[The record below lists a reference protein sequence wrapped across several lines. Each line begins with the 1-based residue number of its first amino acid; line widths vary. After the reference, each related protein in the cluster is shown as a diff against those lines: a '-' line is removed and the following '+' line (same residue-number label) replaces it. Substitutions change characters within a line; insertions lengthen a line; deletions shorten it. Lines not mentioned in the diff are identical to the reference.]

1 MLHEDL
7 TDKILAAAC
16 EVRKRLTPG
25 YLESIYEKALI
36 IELTEQ
42 GLNVESQVPIQV
54 DYKGI
59 NIGDFK
65 IDLLVDDKIIVNNI
79 SLPVSN
85 HKNAPKLHAWYE
97 GKSITLQTSNK
108 SFNTKNNTA
117 DKLFGLCE
125 CGYTLESHANYS
137 EKFVYNPENASMVKN
152 YAAGEKNIGVIA
164 NKEYLIEQAKK
175 LWDKD
180 LLNKLVVDNTNEEC
194 PVVAQYNENDEVW
207 YVIQT
212 ANPNTDGVFP
222 LAIIKSNGDVVLT
235 ALY

>member
-65 IDLLVDDKIIVNNI
+65 IDLLVEDKIIVEI
-79 SLPVSN
+79 KATN
-85 HKNAPKLHAWYE
+85 H
-97 GKSITLQTSNK
+97 LQIAHELQLVNYLTIAHKEVGLLIN
-108 SFNTKNNTA
+108 FGA
-117 DKLFGLCE
+117 DKLE
-125 CGYTLESHANYS
+125 IKRKHRIYTPT
-137 EKFVYNPENASMVKN
+137 K
-152 YAAGEKNIGVIA
+152 
-164 NKEYLIEQAKK
+164 
-175 LWDKD
+175 
-180 LLNKLVVDNTNEEC
+180 
-194 PVVAQYNENDEVW
+194 
-207 YVIQT
+207 
-212 ANPNTDGVFP
+212 
-222 LAIIKSNGDVVLT
+222 
-235 ALY
+235 